1 MNSELVVKLPT
12 VRMKRVSRI
21 VLSYRTVNLIRRGN
35 NLPPAQNGDAC
46 KAVKR
51 RRYAEN
57 TGERL
62 QFKSRTNPSGHSQR
76 NKDANHLPY
85 PLGIRK
91 SVEAIFPSCFRNL
104 THKGEFIS

>member
-21 VLSYRTVNLIRRGN
+21 VDPYRRVSSSRRVIFSS
-35 NLPPAQNGDAC
+35 AQNADGY
-46 KAVKR
+46 KAVKPCSN
-51 RRYAEN
+51 AEN

-62 QFKSRTNPSGHSQR
+62 QFKSRTNPSGHGQR
-76 NKDANHLPY
+76 NKDAEHLPH
-85 PLGIRK
+85 PLGIWK
-91 SVEAIFPSCFRNL
+91 SVKALMRSHFRNL